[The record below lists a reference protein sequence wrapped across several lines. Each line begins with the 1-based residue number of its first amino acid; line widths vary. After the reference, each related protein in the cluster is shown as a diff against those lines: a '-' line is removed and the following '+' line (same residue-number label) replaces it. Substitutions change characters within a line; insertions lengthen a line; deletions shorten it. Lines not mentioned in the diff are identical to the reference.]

1 MSEESRT
8 GLRLVITA
16 ALVTALAAGAAAQER
31 AGEGA
36 GAAGSADFEAPR
48 TPWGAPDLQGV
59 WDYRTATPLER
70 PAEFGDKATL
80 TAEEVAQYERINSE
94 RLDDYD
100 RSPSVHAKWWLDNG
114 REMTADRRTS
124 LIVDPPD
131 GRIPSTTEAAR
142 AAARERSARRGLTRA
157 VQDRSLGERCIT
169 FGVPRLPG
177 AYNNNYQIVQT
188 PTHVGIMQEMIHAVR
203 IVPLDDRPHLTSAI
217 PQWHGSSRGYY
228 DGNTLVVETTN
239 FVPDGAPRGATSEM
253 LLTERFTRVAPDVIE
268 YEVTFDDPATW
279 ERDWTAVI
287 PMHKTDQPIF
297 EYACHEGNRG
307 LENIV
312 HNARHAEDPDYLS
325 KLPTQTK
332 R

>member
-1 MSEESRT
+1 MNGGSVMST
-8 GLRLVITA
+8 RLVVAACLVA
-16 ALVTALAAGAAAQER
+16 ALAGAAAAQER
-31 AGEGA
+31 AAEGTTA
-36 GAAGSADFEAPR
+36 TADFETPR

-59 WDYRTATPLER
+59 WDYRTATPLQR
-70 PAEFGDKATL
+70 PTEFGDRATL
-80 TAEEVAQYERINSE
+80 TAEEVAEFERLNSQ

-114 REMTADRRTS
+114 REMTADRRSS
-124 LIVDPPD
+124 LIVDPAN

-142 AAARERSARRGLTRA
+142 AAARERNERRGSTYA
-157 VQDRSLGERCIT
+157 VQDRSLSERCIT

-188 PTHVGIMQEMIHAVR
+188 PTHVAIMQEMIHAVR
-203 IVPLDDRPHLTSAI
+203 VVPLDGRPHLDSAI

-228 DGNTLVVETTN
+228 EGDTLVVETTN
-239 FVPDGAPRGATSEM
+239 FEPDGAPRGATSEM

-268 YEVTFDDPATW
+268 YAVTFDDPATW
-279 ERDWTAVI
+279 ERNWTAVI
-287 PMHKTDQPIF
+287 PMHKTEQPMF

-312 HNARHAEDPDYLS
+312 HNYRYAEDPDYRS
-325 KLPTQTK
+325 KLPRVAK
-332 R
+332 